1 HYVPPPAL
9 HSFPTRRSSDLG
21 LCILAAAAAAVSFT
35 AQYRMADATRHLP
48 AIAALEAAIPDAAA
62 LVFACLGIALALH
75 GRRAL
80 RARARSEEHTSEL
93 QSRSDLVCRL

>member
-1 HYVPPPAL
+1 MAAQRRRRPVRASRGRGGGEL
-9 HSFPTRRSSDLG
+9 HRFW
-21 LCILAAAAAAVSFT
+21 
-35 AQYRMADATRHLP
+35 YRMADATRHLA

-80 RARARSEEHTSEL
+80 RARAL
-93 QSRSDLVCRL
+93 FG